1 LPRRA
6 CRRSGGNELCRA
18 PRTAEQEVKV
28 ERLVLIASLKPGAEA
43 AAAEL
48 IAGGPPFDLE
58 RTGFERHA
66 IYLSSGEVVF
76 VFEGHEVEWAVD
88 ALVDAPF
95 NWMLSDA
102 LERWRLVIEDTPRV
116 ARQRFSWERFPDGE
130 DHTRPRADGSV

>member
-1 LPRRA
+1 
-6 CRRSGGNELCRA
+6 
-18 PRTAEQEVKV
+18 V

-43 AAAEL
+43 GAAEL
-48 IAGGPPFDLE
+48 IAEGPPFDLE
-58 RTGFERHA
+58 RSGFERHA

-102 LERWRLVIEDTPRV
+102 LERWRAVIVDTPRV
-116 ARQRFSWERFPDGE
+116 AREQFSWARTLDG
-130 DHTRPRADGSV
+130 DSASRG